1 MNNKI
6 GSELLSG
13 KRTFNIGE
21 HKNLHRLTANTVT
34 LEYLKFGID
43 TGNVSITYPENLI
56 NSGYTLVLP
65 DRSGVNG
72 EFLGVDDNNKLKWG
86 NPNIIN
92 NIHYRYGTGLN
103 TAVIDSTYTKGQIIF
118 PENYEI
124 TITPTSTTSK
134 LLIQLRC
141 AYNASFSTDSAIT
154 FYIYKTINNIRTEVQ
169 VEANLGT
176 LNATGSNRTQYIT
189 STIIESETTDPIK
202 ISIAFAFNNIINIPA
217 QAYNIGIL
225 GQEDYPHL
233 PYNLQNR
240 TGYTNYKNS
249 IIVTDFEGSGAHS
262 TLLSKSH
269 DNESIYYN
277 LGTLF
282 LGSNFNS
289 LNTNNTSSLSLITEE
304 GISAPLLLGELQGN
318 ITSNYVITD
327 NISCLNLTSNIMNTN
342 IINSNII
349 NTDKFKSNILTT
361 NTLTSNVITSNM
373 IHTYDI
379 FTNNSLKTK
388 DLDVYGNLHV
398 HGTQTI
404 VNTEILNIDD
414 NIIIINA
421 DGNIELQAGLQA
433 NIDGN
438 LYNLFFDVGLNS
450 WSIYDKNLY
459 LNKLFGN
466 NISLSE
472 NVSAQ
477 WFNGNINS
485 IFVNVSGNINI
496 NDNYIL
502 DVSAIKFS
510 DGTTLSSNLSNV
522 VDEINILKEEN
533 ERIKIKLNQLLN
545 EHGMTPI
552 P

>member
-1 MNNKI
+1 MY
-6 GSELLSG
+6 GSELLS
-13 KRTFNIGE
+13 KQRRYNIGE
-21 HKNLHRLTANTVT
+21 YKNLNRLTANTVRVD
-34 LEYLKFGID
+34 YLNFGMD
-43 TGNVSITYPENLI
+43 TSNVTITYPEDLTND
-56 NSGYTLVLP
+56 GYTLVLP
-65 DRSGVNG
+65 NRSGVSG
-72 EFLGVDDNNKLKWG
+72 EFLGIDDNNKLKWG
-86 NPNIIN
+86 NPNVIN

-141 AYNASFSTDSAIT
+141 AYNASFSADSAIT
-154 FYIYKTINNIRTEVQ
+154 FYIYKTINNVRTEVQ

-225 GQEDYPHL
+225 GQEDYPYL

-289 LNTNNTSSLSLITEE
+289 LNTNNRSSLSLITEE
-304 GISAPLLLGELQGN
+304 GISAPLLIGELQGN

-327 NISCLNLTSNIMNTN
+327 NISCLNLTSNIINTN
-342 IINSNII
+342 ILNSNII
-349 NTDKFKSNILTT
+349 TTDKFKSNILTT

-373 IHTYDI
+373 IHTYNI

-398 HGTQTI
+398 HGIQTI
-404 VNTEILNIDD
+404 VNSEILNIDD
-414 NIIIINA
+414 NIIVINA

-485 IFVNVSGNINI
+485 NFVNVSGNINI

-510 DGTTLSSNLSNV
+510 DGTTLTSNLSNV

-533 ERIKIKLNQLLN
+533 KRIKTKLNQLLSHN
-545 EHGMTPI
+545 GITPI
-552 P
+552 T